1 MDPVANMLVV
11 IKNGYMAKKEK
22 VSAPFSKFKFEIA
35 KVLAEKKFVAKV
47 SKNDNRIEIDL
58 IYNNQK
64 PRITQIK
71 RISKLGLRVYTNS
84 KHIKSIKGGQG
95 MTILSTP
102 KGVMAND
109 EAKRKNLG
117 GEVICQVW

>member
-1 MDPVANMLVV
+1 MDPVANMLVI

-22 VSAPFSKFKFEIA
+22 VSVPFSKFKFEIA

-47 SKNDNRIEIDL
+47 IKNDNRIEIDL
-58 IYNNQK
+58 IYSNQK
-64 PRITQIK
+64 PKITQIK
-71 RISKLGLRVYTNS
+71 RISKLGLRVYSNS
-84 KHIKSIKGGQG
+84 KHLKSIKGGRG

-117 GEVICQVW
+117 GEIICQVW